1 MVNDSAE
8 RRDRQIAESVEA
20 LSMLKDQICGMYAA
34 LVEQQDEQA
43 RQATRLEA
51 SEKRLN
57 ALIGGLPRDPLTLAS
72 ITRAA
77 ERVESTAAD
86 FPEVVK
92 MAIDALGSPVATNFK
107 TAVAKPTAD
116 INVAAAAAT
125 AAAGVY
131 SRAVQWATWK
141 ATGVALFVSLAV
153 VGAVLGGLMTWWIP
167 SLEEIQARKAER
179 DQLMGVIVDLGKRG
193 GKIKFTLC
201 DGRLCA
207 QTDESAQSY
216 SVPKTGETLR
226 VLRGY

>member
-1 MVNDSAE
+1 MSADSAE

-34 LVEQQDEQA
+34 LVEQKDEQF
-43 RQATRLEA
+43 RQAVRLEA

-77 ERVESTAAD
+77 DRVESTAAD

-92 MAIDALGSPVATNFK
+92 TAIDELGAPVATKFT

-131 SRAVQWATWK
+131 SRAVRFATWK
-141 ATGVALFVSLAV
+141 ATGVALLITLAAV
-153 VGAVLGGLMTWWIP
+153 AAVLAGLMTWWIP
-167 SLEEIQARKAER
+167 SLEEIQARKVER
-179 DQLMGVIVDLGKRG
+179 DQLMAVIADLGKRG
-193 GKIKFTLC
+193 GKMNLTTC
-201 DGRLCA
+201 DGRLCV
-207 QTDESAQSY
+207 QIDDKAQSY
-216 SVPKTGETLR
+216 TVHKTGESLR
-226 VLRGY
+226 VIKGY